1 MEPTTLK
8 KPVKICDNC
17 LCKDQPIGLI
27 VEIVDE
33 SADTCEWE
41 YCTENRFEYEDREVE
56 KRDE

>member
-1 MEPTTLK
+1 MP
-8 KPVKICDNC
+8 KPIKMCDNC